1 VPTRKQRRRR
11 QKERRHEYE
20 YVYVDEQGE
29 EVDVDPE
36 ELEEAP
42 AARAPSAR
50 SKPKTAP
57 KQERSASFRGGR
69 EVQPPS
75 WRRVG
80 KRGLIFAPFMFL
92 TLLLLDQGR
101 SYDLLVI
108 NTVVLL
114 AFFLPFSYVLDTLM
128 YRVYVKRTGGQAAG
142 GASRRR

>member
-1 VPTRKQRRRR
+1 VTTRKQRRRR

-29 EVDVDPE
+29 EVDVDPAEVE
-36 ELEEAP
+36 EEPAP
-42 AARAPSAR
+42 PR
-50 SKPKTAP
+50 SKPKSAP

-101 SYDLLVI
+101 SYDLLAI

-114 AFFLPFSYVLDTLM
+114 GFFLPFSYVLDTLM
-128 YRVYVKRTGGQAAG
+128 YRVYLKRTGQQAAR

>member
-1 VPTRKQRRRR
+1 VTTRKQRRRR

-20 YVYVDEQGE
+20 YVYVDEEGE
-29 EVDVDPE
+29 EVEVDPE
-36 ELEEAP
+36 EIEEPPAP
-42 AARAPSAR
+42 RPKAKPS
-50 SKPKTAP
+50 P
-57 KQERSASFRGGR
+57 KQDGSATFRGGR
-69 EVQPPS
+69 EVPPPS
-75 WRRVG
+75 WRRVA

-128 YRVYVKRTGGQAAG
+128 YRVYVRRTGGQAARG
-142 GASRRR
+142 TSRRR

>member
-1 VPTRKQRRRR
+1 MATRKQRRRR
-11 QKERRHEYE
+11 QKERRHDYE

-29 EVDVDPE
+29 EVDVDPAE
-36 ELEEAP
+36 IEEAP
-42 AARAPSAR
+42 APR
-50 SKPKTAP
+50 SKPKSAP

-69 EVQPPS
+69 EVPPPS

-128 YRVYVKRTGGQAAG
+128 YRVYVKRTGGQAAR

>member
-1 VPTRKQRRRR
+1 VTTRKQRRRR
-11 QKERRHEYE
+11 QKELRHEYE

-29 EVDVDPE
+29 EVEVDPAE
-36 ELEEAP
+36 IEQPP
-42 AARAPSAR
+42 AAPR
-50 SKPKTAP
+50 SKPKSTP

-101 SYDLLVI
+101 SYDVLVI

-128 YRVYVKRTGGQAAG
+128 YRVYLKRAGGQVAAR

>member
-36 ELEEAP
+36 EIEEAP
-42 AARAPSAR
+42 APAPR
-50 SKPKTAP
+50 SKSKTAP
-57 KQERSASFRGGR
+57 KQERSTSFRGGR

-92 TLLLLDQGR
+92 TLLLLDQDR
-101 SYDLLVI
+101 SYDLLAI

-128 YRVYVKRTGGQAAG
+128 YRVYVKRTGRQAPG
-142 GASRRR
+142 RASRRR